1 MSALLQELKSLIIL
15 EWKLEWKQKTA
26 LSSIFIYLL
35 STLFVVYLSVK
46 RVVDIPT
53 WNALFWLVIIFAAAN
68 GVNRSF
74 SSDSKGRMLMMYSL
88 VSPQAFIISR
98 VIYNSILISL
108 LSLGCIVFYTLFL
121 ENPIQNMALFILAT
135 TLGAIGFSSILTL
148 VNAIAL
154 NTKNSASMSV
164 ILGFPILLPQ
174 LMISLKLSKF
184 AIDGLSAT
192 VYSKYLLSL
201 GLLDL
206 AILVL
211 ALLLFPY
218 LWRD

>member
-1 MSALLQELKSLIIL
+1 
-15 EWKLEWKQKTA
+15 
-26 LSSIFIYLL
+26 
-35 STLFVVYLSVK
+35 
-46 RVVDIPT
+46 
-53 WNALFWLVIIFAAAN
+53 
-68 GVNRSF
+68 
-74 SSDSKGRMLMMYSL
+74 
-88 VSPQAFIISR
+88 
-98 VIYNSILISL
+98 
-108 LSLGCIVFYTLFL
+108 
-121 ENPIQNMALFILAT
+121 MALFILAT